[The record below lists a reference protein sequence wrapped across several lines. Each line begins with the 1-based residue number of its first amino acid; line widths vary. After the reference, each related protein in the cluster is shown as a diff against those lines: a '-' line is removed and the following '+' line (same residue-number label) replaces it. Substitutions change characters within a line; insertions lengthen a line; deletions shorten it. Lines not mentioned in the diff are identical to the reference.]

1 MIILEDILG
10 ACFCLEEA
18 CTAVVASSTAAPL
31 SADPSGMDGS
41 KDEAVVAQGC
51 ETCVL

>member
-1 MIILEDILG
+1 MIILEDIFG
-10 ACFCLEEA
+10 ACLCLQESCPA
-18 CTAVVASSTAAPL
+18 
-31 SADPSGMDGS
+31 ADPSGMDGS